1 MVKVRNIYCNKCHKY
16 TAHVYVGKKLQSVL
30 PLMHYKY
37 WMCYKCGNLHI
48 QDTAYPETSEN

>member
-1 MVKVRNIYCNKCHKY
+1 MRKEKQCECCHE
-16 TAHVYVGKKLQSVL
+16 L